1 MDPGAGRGWRLM
13 GSLSKL
19 PPSGRR
25 DPPRVSC
32 WCFST
37 CALRVL
43 KIKSGVFL
51 QNLGSPEMRGV
62 LCLRLGCLPRAPLGR
77 GFGNWLQCWER
88 GGAGG
93 THPVAGKHLC
103 DPSPRRWL
111 QLRRE
116 EPLGSILLLCRSG
129 ALWRPGPGRRAG
141 TPPRKWPRLSRP
153 PPHQCPWN
161 PGCRGQLHLLGSP
174 CKSRV
179 NLAFLRAS
187 QPSPLQSVPGD
198 PSLHPRTRRVPGV

>member
-1 MDPGAGRGWRLM
+1 MEADGEPVKASPQREKRSSESEL
-13 GSLSKL
+13 L
-19 PPSGRR
+19 
-25 DPPRVSC
+25 
-32 WCFST
+32 
-37 CALRVL
+37 
-43 KIKSGVFL
+43 VFL
-51 QNLGSPEMRGV
+51 YLCPASPQNKIRGV
-62 LCLRLGCLPRAPLGR
+62 SAEPGLTRDEGRVVSEVGVPPAGPPGR

-187 QPSPLQSVPGD
+187 QPSPLQTVPGD